1 MTFAQLHDGFYRNP
15 KVQAAGS
22 VAAWMWAASI
32 GYASEGLTDGFIPLA
47 ALASLCPD
55 LDTKPR
61 LKVAARLV
69 EVGLWEVADG
79 GWRVHDYLKWN
90 FSKSAVLAKREATLA
105 RVNKHRNGP
114 RHGEGNAVVMRSNAS
129 SNAGCNGV
137 TPPVTSGVRNT
148 TPSDPTSSEGSKEP
162 LSPVPPAPTTPP
174 LELTPPEAPKAA
186 KAKRP
191 KPAKPSVLP
200 FSVVEALDAIAST
213 SGGRFVPGDRSTWTK
228 GWNIALAAYVK
239 RFPDLAL
246 WRRVGAN
253 VAAGGGWAK
262 QTLGPE
268 WAASDGFVAVINL
281 LPDWERRGS
290 QVVDA
295 RFAVVVK
302 APPVAPPTAS
312 QPHAPKKVFLG
323 EEFAAA
329 AKAARESK

>member
-174 LELTPPEAPKAA
+174 LELTPPKEKAPRKAA
-186 KAKRP
+186 KP
-191 KPAKPSVLP
+191 PADPPP
-200 FSVVEALDAIAST
+200 FDPLAAYEAIAST
-213 SGGRFVPGDRSTWTK
+213 ASGRFAVGQKSEWDGGHVIRARVLIRK
-228 GWNIALAAYVK
+228 
-239 RFPDLAL
+239 FPDLATWSL
-246 WRRVGAN
+246 VGAWLASGVMSFRGTLSVGW
-253 VAAGGGWAK
+253 VAKSFAESVTLARDWDAK
-262 QTLGPE
+262 GRP
-268 WAASDGFVAVINL
+268 ADGANRA
-281 LPDWERRGS
+281 PDPY
-290 QVVDA
+290 
-295 RFAVVVK
+295 
-302 APPVAPPTAS
+302 APKPAPVARVVTPSTVNADLD
-312 QPHAPKKVFLG
+312 AYMAGMEKK
-323 EEFAAA
+323 
-329 AKAARESK
+329 R

>member
-1 MTFAQLHDGFYRNP
+1 MTFAQLHDGFYRNQ

-69 EVGLWEVADG
+69 EVGLWEVAEG

-162 LSPVPPAPTTPP
+162 LSPAPKAPTTGTP
-174 LELTPPEAPKAA
+174 LELTPPKEKAPRKATRDA
-186 KAKRP
+186 ADP
-191 KPAKPSVLP
+191 PP
-200 FSVVEALDAIAST
+200 FDPLAAYEAIAST
-213 SGGRFVPGDRSTWTK
+213 AAGRFAVGQKSEWDGGHVIRARVLIRK
-228 GWNIALAAYVK
+228 
-239 RFPDLAL
+239 FPDLATWSL
-246 WRRVGAN
+246 VGAWLASGVMSFRGTLSVGW
-253 VAAGGGWAK
+253 VAKSFAESVTLARDWDAKGRPAGGANR
-262 QTLGPE
+262 
-268 WAASDGFVAVINL
+268 A
-281 LPDWERRGS
+281 PDPY
-290 QVVDA
+290 
-295 RFAVVVK
+295 
-302 APPVAPPTAS
+302 APKPAPVARVVTPSTVNADLD
-312 QPHAPKKVFLG
+312 AYMAGMEKK
-323 EEFAAA
+323 
-329 AKAARESK
+329 R